1 MPRPVSRSAA
11 LAGIGAAAAAAAF
24 PNIARA
30 QASTMRIA
38 GVFSDLFAEPFYAK
52 DAGAFAKAG
61 FAVDA
66 ISLSNAGAVAAA
78 IGGGSLEMGT
88 GDLVSGINAINAGV
102 PIVLIAG
109 GGLYSDKLD
118 TGTTIL
124 AVTND
129 SPVHDPKDMIGK
141 SIGVPTLVGLTTA
154 CLRAWLPAHG
164 VDLASVKL
172 VELPQSSAVP
182 ALQRGTVDISLLS
195 EPFLTYGKGLIRSV
209 GYPFQAAT
217 SLSPARE
224 FCVSVWYA
232 SQSWFQAD
240 PVRAKNALQAIYD
253 TARWANDHRDD
264 TFTILVRDGHLDA
277 DRSKGMRRTT
287 YATTLTPALIQPV
300 ITIATDNKMFTK
312 PVDANTI
319 ITAPGK

>member
-1 MPRPVSRSAA
+1 MIARSTV
-11 LAGIGAAAAAAAF
+11 LAGLGAAVAGTAI
-24 PNIARA
+24 PRIARA
-30 QASTMRIA
+30 QATPIPLRIA
-38 GVFSDLFAEPFYAK
+38 GVFSDLFAEPFYIN

-61 FAVDA
+61 FDVQTT
-66 ISLSNAGAVAAA
+66 SLNNAGAVVAA

-102 PIVLIAG
+102 PIVMIAG

-124 AVTND
+124 AVLSD
-129 SPVHDPKDMIGK
+129 SPVRDPKDLIGK

-172 VELPQSSAVP
+172 VEIPQSSVVP
-182 ALQRGTVDISLLS
+182 ALQRGTLDVALLS
-195 EPFLTYGKGLIRSV
+195 EPFLTYGKGLVRSV
-209 GYPFQAAT
+209 GYPFEAAT

-232 SQSWFQAD
+232 SQSWFQSD
-240 PVRAKNALQAIYD
+240 PVRAKTALQAIYD
-253 TARWANDHRDD
+253 TARWANAHQAQ
-264 TFTILVRDGHLDA
+264 TLAILAQNASINPDLLRGMVRVE
-277 DRSKGMRRTT
+277 
-287 YATTLTPALIQPV
+287 YATAATPATLQPMLNIGLTEKLIPA
-300 ITIATDNKMFTK
+300 I
-312 PVDANTI
+312 DAGTLLR
-319 ITAPGK
+319 A